1 MDRPRMWLF
10 LVGLIACIAPGPGC
24 AVGDRR
30 VVSPNPL
37 MIPAGD
43 FETVW
48 NRTVRVV
55 DDYFEIESE
64 NRLARRIET
73 KPEGAT
79 TLLEPW
85 GANSVGMRDRTEATL
100 QPIRKFAI
108 VNVEPTTAGGWA
120 VKVEVYKELEDVA
133 GASDAALATAPFQNE
148 LLLHTT
154 PEFSY
159 SPGSRQSSRWIS
171 RGRDTKL
178 EQVILN
184 RIRESLFL

>member
-1 MDRPRMWLF
+1 MDRPRMRWI
-10 LVGLIACIAPGPGC
+10 LVGLVAIGAFGPGC
-24 AVGDRR
+24 AFNDRR
-30 VVSPNPL
+30 VVSPNPM

-55 DDYFEIESE
+55 DDYFEIASE
-64 NRLARRIET
+64 NRLAHRIET
-73 KPEGAT
+73 KPKGAAT
-79 TLLEPW
+79 FLEPW
-85 GANSVGMRDRTEATL
+85 EGDSVGMRERTEATL
-100 QPIRKFAI
+100 QPIRRFAI
-108 VNVEPTTAGGWA
+108 VTVDPTAAGGWS
-120 VKVEVYKELEDVA
+120 VKVEVYKELEDVM
-133 GASDAALATAPFQNE
+133 GASDAALATAPLENE

-154 PEFSY
+154 PEFTY
-159 SPGSRQSSRWIS
+159 SPGSRQASRWIP